1 MLRIIYSFLLKRMG
15 WTFEG
20 DFEPRPSKF
29 IVIVAPHTSN
39 LDFVIGVMAR
49 SKLRLT
55 STKYLGKSQL
65 FRFPYGFIFR
75 ALGGYPVDRTKHNNL
90 VDAVVELFNSKEK
103 FSIALAPEGTRS
115 KVDRIKT
122 GFYHIAKKV
131 NIPIFLVGFD
141 YGRKT
146 IVIKE
151 PMWPGGSALD
161 DFRTII
167 QFYSTIQGKQ
177 PELGVTMELF
187 ERMKE
192 QIETQNH
199 EE

>member
-1 MLRIIYSFLLKRMG
+1 MLRYLYRFLLNQMG
-15 WTFEG
+15 WKFEG
-20 DFEPRPSKF
+20 SFEPRPPKF

-39 LDFVIGVMAR
+39 MDFVIGVMAR
-49 SKLRLT
+49 SVLKLT

-65 FRFPYGFIFR
+65 FKFPHGFIFR

-90 VDAVVELFNSKEK
+90 VDAVVELFNSKDK

-122 GFYHIAKKV
+122 GFYHIAKKAKV
-131 NIPIFLVGFD
+131 PIYLVGFD
-141 YGRKT
+141 YNRKT

-151 PMWPGGSALD
+151 PMMPGED
-161 DFRTII
+161 VVEDFKHII
-167 QFYSTIQGKQ
+167 QFFSGIEGKV

-187 ERMKE
+187 ERMKG
-192 QIETQNH
+192 QIEAH
-199 EE
+199 

>member
-1 MLRIIYSFLLKRMG
+1 MLRYIYSFFLKQMG

-20 DFEPRPSKF
+20 SFEPRPPKF

-39 LDFVIGVMAR
+39 MDFIIGVMAR

-65 FRFPYGFIFR
+65 FKFPHGFIFR

-90 VDAVVELFNSKEK
+90 VDAVVELFNSKET

-115 KVDRIKT
+115 KVDRIKS
-122 GFYHIAKKV
+122 GFYHIAKKA

-141 YGRKT
+141 YGRKK

-151 PMWPGGSALD
+151 PLWPGDSALE
-161 DFRTII
+161 DFKTII
-167 QFYSTIQGKQ
+167 QFFSTIKGKQ

-187 ERMKE
+187 ERMKG
-192 QIETQNH
+192 QIETQ
-199 EE
+199 